1 MEIIKYEHACFAVKK
16 NDQIVV
22 VDPGGFTSDFIAPE
36 NVVAVVITHQHPD
49 HFDQDQIN
57 SIFAK
62 NNEVILFGPD
72 SVIDQI
78 EIENKQIVKA
88 GDRVVAGLFDLEFF
102 GGDHAIIHA
111 SYPEV
116 QNIGVLINDLI
127 YYPGDSFTLPD
138 RPIDTLALPASAPW
152 LKISDAMDFL
162 TQAQPR
168 FAFPTHDAILSES
181 GKSLVDRML
190 GETAKSAGIEY
201 RRLNEVENI

>member
-78 EIENKQIVKA
+78 EIENKQIVQA
-88 GDRVVAGLFDLEFF
+88 GDRVVAGVFDLEFF

-116 QNIGVLINDLI
+116 KNIGVLINDLI

-162 TQAQPR
+162 TLVQPR

>member
-78 EIENKQIVKA
+78 EIENKQIIKA
-88 GDRVVAGLFDLEFF
+88 GDRVVAGVFDLEFF

-162 TQAQPR
+162 TLVQPR